1 MKSRQVQSRR
11 HVSHFAIGKLLALDV
26 RQLDSCTMGDRAL
39 QLEIID
45 LFMDQLTGAQKK
57 LSVAKFQVD
66 EAKYMGHTLRGAA
79 LSIGAVEIA
88 AIAAGW
94 DELAFEQ
101 AELRRLL
108 KQAAV
113 RFKAAAGEF
122 LQLS

>member
-1 MKSRQVQSRR
+1 
-11 HVSHFAIGKLLALDV
+11 
-26 RQLDSCTMGDRAL
+26 MGDRAL

-66 EAKYMGHTLRGAA
+66 KAKYMGHTLRGAA